1 MPMAMTTMPTRRR
14 IRVSGKRDWRRA
26 RVYAPSRP
34 PTPARG
40 RYPSPVPPSRAH
52 EATRLRTAIE
62 VTMVD
67 ARVAGA
73 TSDGRRPVPI
83 RAGARIDLPPIP

>member
-26 RVYAPSRP
+26 RVYAPSQAADASARP
-34 PTPARG
+34 VSQSGA
-40 RYPSPVPPSRAH
+40 PSRAH

-67 ARVAGA
+67 ASVAGA